1 MGRKTVPLA
10 VAGRE
15 EEGCAFPLIT
25 KSKDAALPGFCQAPA
40 QPGSAYCPH
49 HHALCHLRRGSRAE
63 KAQLREVD
71 RLARLVGGRHGRGG
85 EGPSQRFL
93 ERLEQ
98 AVREV
103 L

>member
-10 VAGRE
+10 VNDRE
-15 EEGCAFPLIT
+15 EEGCAFPLT
-25 KSKDAALPGFCQAPA
+25 LNRKDAELPGFCQAPA

-63 KAQLREVD
+63 KARLREVD
-71 RLARLVGGRHGRGG
+71 RLAHLVGGRRGRGE

-98 AVREV
+98 AVRNA